1 MKNILHIMPDQ
12 LRYDALGCRGVFPV
26 RTPNMDALVANG
38 TIFERAY
45 CANPL
50 CVPSRTSLMTG
61 RACHEHGVY
70 YNSQPVPRGMD
81 TLQGILSANG
91 YYTVSVGK
99 MHFNPHMA
107 YYGFNKRVG
116 DQVHYDEYLV
126 EHGLKVER
134 ANSNPSETNVMRRH
148 YLSGPVTLPMEH
160 YMPVYRAR
168 CAMKELERIA
178 ATREATTG
186 GCEPFYMWLGF
197 SKPHSPCDQPEP
209 YFSMYDPADVP
220 PPVGNPEERCNFSA
234 SLKRWSEYWT
244 CFNEQ
249 EKQQIR
255 ARYLGSVTLVD
266 ELIGQIINKLKELDL
281 YDNTLIV
288 LDADHGDLLGDH
300 GLQQKA
306 FFFESSVRVP
316 LVFSGPGVQQGQT
329 VQENV
334 SLIDLFPTL
343 LDYCG
348 LCLPDGEDLDGNPL
362 LPSVTPDA
370 ISLLPILEGKKADPN
385 RLILSEAGIHDYHIM
400 LLRNRT
406 KLNYYQG
413 DDSFELYDLDE
424 DPDELDNRAEGLTLN
439 NLPAEFAAD
448 LPKYLEKAMVH
459 DNRSYF
465 YEKPRKM
472 FT

>member
-1 MKNILHIMPDQ
+1 
-12 LRYDALGCRGVFPV
+12 
-26 RTPNMDALVANG
+26 
-38 TIFERAY
+38 
-45 CANPL
+45 
-50 CVPSRTSLMTG
+50 
-61 RACHEHGVY
+61 
-70 YNSQPVPRGMD
+70 
-81 TLQGILSANG
+81 
-91 YYTVSVGK
+91 
-99 MHFNPHMA
+99 
-107 YYGFNKRVG
+107 
-116 DQVHYDEYLV
+116 
-126 EHGLKVER
+126 
-134 ANSNPSETNVMRRH
+134 
-148 YLSGPVTLPMEH
+148 
-160 YMPVYRAR
+160 MPVYRAR

-220 PPVGNPEERCNFSA
+220 PPVGNPEERCSFSA